1 MKKAFLQLHVAVLLA
16 GFTGILGNLIE
27 LNEGII
33 VWYRMGI
40 ATLAMFL
47 VIYFSGK
54 NEHTP
59 LKEKVKIS
67 GIGILS
73 AIHWVFFFAS
83 IKYSNVSIALVC
95 FSAVSFFTAFLEPL
109 INRTRINFIEVLFG
123 LFSIAGIYVIFHFD
137 IQYQTGIILGLI
149 AAFLAGL
156 FPVYQKKA
164 LKTHSWSAVLTWQMA
179 GGFIFLTLLMPFYI
193 HYFSVE
199 KLLPDAYDWWWL
211 LVLALPCSVLAFYLS
226 LNSLKQLSAFTVG
239 ISYNLEPI
247 YGILLAFTIFKENRY
262 LGNSFYTGIAI
273 IGLTLILHAFYLKT
287 LQKSPD

>member
-1 MKKAFLQLHVAVLLA
+1 MKKAFLQLHIAVLLA
-16 GFTGILGNLIE
+16 GFTGILGNLIQ

-47 VIYFSGK
+47 IINFSGK
-54 NEHTP
+54 NEYPP

-95 FSAVSFFTAFLEPL
+95 FSAVSFFTAFLEPI
-109 INRTRINFIEVLFG
+109 INRTRINFMEVLFG
-123 LFSIAGIYVIFHFD
+123 LFSIVGIYVIFHFD
-137 IQYQTGIILGLI
+137 AQYQTGIILGLI

-164 LKTHSWSAVLTWQMA
+164 LKMHNWSTVLTWQMA
-179 GGFIFLTLLMPFYI
+179 GGFIFLTGLLPFYI
-193 HYFSVE
+193 IYFSVE
-199 KLLPDAYDWWWL
+199 KLLPGMYDWLWL
-211 LVLALPCSVLAFYLS
+211 LVLALPCSVVAFYLS
-226 LNSLKQLSAFTVG
+226 LSSLKRLSAFTVG

-247 YGILLAFTIFKENRY
+247 YGIILAFIIFKENRY
-262 LGNSFYTGIAI
+262 LGNSFYIGIAI

-287 LQKSPD
+287 LQKSSD